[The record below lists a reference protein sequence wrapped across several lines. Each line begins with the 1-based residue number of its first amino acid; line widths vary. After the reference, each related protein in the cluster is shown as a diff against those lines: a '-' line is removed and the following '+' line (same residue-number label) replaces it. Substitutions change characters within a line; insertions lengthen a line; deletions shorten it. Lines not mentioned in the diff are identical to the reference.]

1 MQTRALALV
10 ALSWFALGC
19 GSESDD
25 SPSSGGNGGSGG
37 TTSGGSGG
45 ASSGGSA
52 GASLGGSAGSAG
64 SAGSSSGGAAGA
76 PILFQDEFDTE
87 DPKWTFDP
95 TDPNA
100 SYDYDAGVLRV
111 SGESL
116 QGFAWYPVD
125 PAWGDDYEVE
135 IRFTI
140 ESGWVGGVM
149 VHGEDTNLVNAV
161 NCNLREDLD
170 MLRAARHTERNY
182 LTLNQTPTPVENGTA
197 YTISA
202 RVTGAD
208 LLTCRQE
215 GGPTVTETPLPYHS
229 GAIGLFVYQGT
240 VAFDSITVRP

>member
-1 MQTRALALV
+1 MQPRSLALV
-10 ALSWFALGC
+10 ALLALGC
-19 GSESDD
+19 GSDPEDN
-25 SPSSGGNGGSGG
+25 PGGG
-37 TTSGGSGG
+37 GG

-52 GASLGGSAGSAG
+52 GSSTGGSGGSAGSSTGGIGGSAGSAG
-64 SAGSSSGGAAGA
+64 CAGA
-76 PILFQDEFDTE
+76 GGGVILFQDELDTA
-87 DPKWTFDP
+87 DPAWTFDL
-95 TDPNA
+95 TDPDA
-100 SYDYDAGVLRV
+100 SYEYDAGVLRIT
-111 SGESL
+111 GGSL

-149 VHGEDTNLVNAV
+149 VHGEDTTQVNAV

-170 MLRAARHTERNY
+170 MLRAARHTDRNY
-182 LTLNQTPTPVENGTA
+182 LTLNQTPTPVDNGTA

-208 LLTCRQE
+208 TLTCSQL
-215 GGPTVTETPLPYHS
+215 GGATVTQTPLPYHS

-240 VAFDSITVRP
+240 VAFDSFTVRE